1 MLVYDDL
8 IIWYHYD
15 VLALDICVYYYSQFS
30 VILWAVKTSRK
41 TPKKKPVHA
50 YADGI
55 ALGIGLRMCQM
66 AGLCRRPC
74 PRHRGSWADGLAL
87 GIRERWADGMALGVG
102 WRWEPCGAST
112 WRRYTDGQTLGI
124 GWSLRRRPGPRHRWL
139 RRLLAVRAHGGPHVV
154 ICRR

>member
-1 MLVYDDL
+1 MNLHLMLVYDDL

-66 AGLCRRPC
+66 AGPI
-74 PRHRGSWADGLAL
+74 AV
-87 GIRERWADGMALGVG
+87 GIG
-102 WRWEPCGAST
+102 GASMPT
-112 WRRYTDGQTLGI
+112 AWP
-124 GWSLRRRPGPRHRWL
+124 S
-139 RRLLAVRAHGGPHVV
+139 A
-154 ICRR
+154 